1 MDFYLNQK
9 SIPMI
14 RKCGNCR
21 YFYAEYESCSL
32 KRVTNAY
39 DHKKNIYL
47 KTGENLYCEEHEFR
61 NEATLKEEAIVVEY
75 DSIEEAMEVINASKQ
90 IKDYKKFNL

>member
-1 MDFYLNQK
+1 
-9 SIPMI
+9 MI

-21 YFYAEYESCSL
+21 HFYAEYESCSL
-32 KRVTNAY
+32 MRVTNAY

-47 KTGENLYCEEHEFR
+47 KTGENLYCEEHVFR

-75 DSIEEAMEVINASKQ
+75 DSLEEAMEVINASKQ